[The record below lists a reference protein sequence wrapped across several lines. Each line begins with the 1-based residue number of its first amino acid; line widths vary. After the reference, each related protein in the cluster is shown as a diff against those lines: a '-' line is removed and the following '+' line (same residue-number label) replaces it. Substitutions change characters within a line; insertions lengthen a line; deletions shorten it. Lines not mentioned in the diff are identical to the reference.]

1 MIENYMRSKDIM
13 FKYAL
18 GKSVAQGV
26 EIHPYHEI
34 LLFVGKKADFIAD
47 NIQTQI
53 NPDTI
58 IIIPKGQYHRFNI
71 SDQNSYE
78 RYVLNFFDN
87 AEIQVI
93 VNEILTEISMLVSP
107 PKHIIKLLG
116 KLKECC
122 DFSLCYKEQELLLK
136 SALSLILLEIKLV
149 KADRIVLL
157 PNIKKTLISRAIEYI
172 GTNYT
177 KQITIC
183 DIAGELGVSNSN
195 LAKCFKDEM
204 GISIHRYIVE
214 KRLVYAYEKISS
226 GENPTKVCYMCGY
239 TDYSSFY
246 RAYKK
251 MFKKSP
257 SDI

>member
-1 MIENYMRSKDIM
+1 M

-34 LLFVGKKADFIAD
+34 LLFVGENADFIAD
-47 NIQTQI
+47 NIQTKI
-53 NPDTI
+53 NPATV

-71 SDQNSYE
+71 VNQNSYE

-87 AEIQVI
+87 PESQDII
-93 VNEILTEISMLVSP
+93 NEVLSEISMIVKP
-107 PKHIIKLLG
+107 PEQIIKLLHR
-116 KLKECC
+116 LKECC
-122 DFSLCYKEQELLLK
+122 DFSLSVREQELLLK
-136 SALSLILLEIKLV
+136 SVLFLILLELKLIKS
-149 KADRIVLL
+149 DRIILL
-157 PNIKKTLISRAIEYI
+157 PNTQKTLISRALEYI
-172 GTNYT
+172 GANYT
-177 KQITIC
+177 KQITIE
-183 DIAGELGVSNSN
+183 DIASALGVSSTN
-195 LAKCFKDEM
+195 LAKHFKGEM
-204 GISIHRYIVE
+204 GISVHRYIVE
-214 KRLVYAYEKISS
+214 KRLVYAYEKISNS
-226 GENPTKVCYMCGY
+226 ESPTKVCYMCGY